1 MDFEVIYHGT
11 DVVTFKPKN
20 ETQKQK
26 ISVN

>member
-1 MDFEVIYHGT
+1 VDFEVIYHGI